1 MRRTTQ
7 PGSPADDP
15 PIEGWNV
22 VLREASEFA
31 AKMDELGL
39 VSDAD
44 PRKVAK
50 SGTAQ
55 TADPTDAPTREAET
69 E

>member
-1 MRRTTQ
+1 MRAGFSTIPEQIARR
-7 PGSPADDP
+7 GHDA
-15 PIEGWNV
+15 EE
-22 VLREASEFA
+22 VLREAHEFA
-31 AKMDELGL
+31 ANLDELGL

-44 PRKVAK
+44 PRRVAK